1 MLRKFGIIFIKLA
14 SVLLAIKILILLLAK
29 YFVVSSLLIEL
40 VSSITDLLIAIG
52 LLILSLTF
60 KFCIYHRLIIYYVF
74 VSYISYIISILF
86 EFSLT
91 NIVFISSFL
100 CLTIIVIF
108 LVVYTYLRYGDKS
121 NDKLLS
127 FKIRTFNFL
136 HTMHY
141 KLIIFENHTKS
152 TSLDITPE
160 QARQILGVTDYTPE
174 QYEILAEIT
183 NRPASYFMDDLVDYY
198 VDF

>member
-1 MLRKFGIIFIKLA
+1 MEI
-14 SVLLAIKILILLLAK
+14 
-29 YFVVSSLLIEL
+29 
-40 VSSITDLLIAIG
+40 
-52 LLILSLTF
+52 
-60 KFCIYHRLIIYYVF
+60 
-74 VSYISYIISILF
+74 
-86 EFSLT
+86 
-91 NIVFISSFL
+91 
-100 CLTIIVIF
+100 
-108 LVVYTYLRYGDKS
+108 KS

-160 QARQILGVTDYTPE
+160 Q
-174 QYEILAEIT
+174 YEILAEIT
-183 NRPASYFMDDLVDYY
+183 NCPASYFMDDLVDYY

>member
-1 MLRKFGIIFIKLA
+1 MLRKLSIIFIRLA
-14 SVLLAIKILILLLAK
+14 PVLLAIKILILLLAE
-29 YFVVSSLLIEL
+29 YFVVSSLLIGL

-108 LVVYTYLRYGDKS
+108 L
-121 NDKLLS
+121 
-127 FKIRTFNFL
+127 

-183 NRPASYFMDDLVDYY
+183 NCPASYFMDDLVDYY

>member
-1 MLRKFGIIFIKLA
+1 MLRKLSIIFIRLA
-14 SVLLAIKILILLLAK
+14 PVLLVIKILVLLLAE
-29 YFVVSSLLIEL
+29 YFVVSSLLIGL

-74 VSYISYIISILF
+74 VSYISYIVSILF
-86 EFSLT
+86 GFSLT
-91 NIVFISSFL
+91 NIIFVSLFL
-100 CLTIIVIF
+100 CLTIII
-108 LVVYTYLRYGDKS
+108 
-121 NDKLLS
+121 
-127 FKIRTFNFL
+127 
-136 HTMHY
+136 MHY
-141 KLIIFENHTKS
+141 KLVIFENHTKS

-160 QARQILGVTDYTPE
+160 QARQILGTTDYTPE

>member
-1 MLRKFGIIFIKLA
+1 MSFSDIYFNYIF
-14 SVLLAIKILILLLAK
+14 
-29 YFVVSSLLIEL
+29 
-40 VSSITDLLIAIG
+40 
-52 LLILSLTF
+52 
-60 KFCIYHRLIIYYVF
+60 YYVIC
-74 VSYISYIISILF
+74 S
-86 EFSLT
+86 
-91 NIVFISSFL
+91 
-100 CLTIIVIF
+100 
-108 LVVYTYLRYGDKS
+108 
-121 NDKLLS
+121 
-127 FKIRTFNFL
+127 NFL

-141 KLIIFENHTKS
+141 KLVIFENHTKS

>member
-14 SVLLAIKILILLLAK
+14 PVLLAIKILILLLAK

-141 KLIIFENHTKS
+141 KLIIFENYTKS